1 MPLQSGQ
8 AFLINHMQLSK
19 HTSSCYN
26 TRVFLLTNGQLAR
39 DYAVTKGPHQV
50 EVFLNMPKDSKIK
63 EVPEGNLSSKMSL
76 KSRLHD
82 TSCIQLDLWNLL
94 FHSPCRA
101 TRYSLIYTTCIYPYH
116 KSITFSC
123 QTVTMSSADVVE
135 IIVPLCIIIIW
146 SRLHQL
152 RGQVVR
158 RRFLVRPWI
167 HRRST
172 FKAYPYHALLKEL
185 ANEDQKCSETC
196 NRIVYKHKHTPWPH
210 ALDFHW
216 LHVSESLR
224 FGKSCIHEAVWKR
237 TCAIQNW
244 SWMQVQK
251 VAWNKVLVWATRSIM
266 IHLSCCIQQS
276 CIV

>member
-1 MPLQSGQ
+1 
-8 AFLINHMQLSK
+8 MQLSK

-26 TRVFLLTNGQLAR
+26 TRVFLLTNGQSAG

-101 TRYSLIYTTCIYPYH
+101 TQYSLIYTTCIYPYH

-135 IIVPLCIIIIW
+135 IIVPLCIIYN
-146 SRLHQL
+146 SVQTT
-152 RGQVVR
+152 
-158 RRFLVRPWI
+158 
-167 HRRST
+167 ST
-172 FKAYPYHALLKEL
+172 ERTSGKK
-185 ANEDQKCSETC
+185 
-196 NRIVYKHKHTPWPH
+196 VG
-210 ALDFHW
+210 W
-216 LHVSESLR
+216 LCWGLTSQSTI
-224 FGKSCIHEAVWKR
+224 F
-237 TCAIQNW
+237 
-244 SWMQVQK
+244 
-251 VAWNKVLVWATRSIM
+251 
-266 IHLSCCIQQS
+266 QS
-276 CIV
+276 CRDGAIASWVFNQYFRGVKCLAQGHNTAAVGLEPRTSRSGVRHSTTEPPRSPCGKKEVFGETMDPQVKHH